1 MAKYK
6 VNKKT
11 NILKSNPNKKDMF
24 GDVGTDVVGTLQI
37 GDIIDIAKT
46 GGGGR
51 GIVMTPYLI
60 FSDDTF
66 ILGYDADKVDDSTPA
81 SKTNSNLLLKPI
93 GNINMTSED
102 RLYEKLGIK
111 FTNSGW
117 GLKSRPMGRLLVLGV
132 LIASYFAYKKFN
144 K

>member
-6 VNKKT
+6 VIKRT
-11 NILKSNPNKKDMF
+11 NILKVNPNKKDMF
-24 GDVGTDVVGTLQI
+24 GDAGTDVVGTLEI

-60 FSDDTF
+60 FSDDTY
-66 ILGYDADKVDDSTPA
+66 ILGYDAVKVEDSIPVNPKSNSSSNSNTEFAPQTFLEKN
-81 SKTNSNLLLKPI
+81 KTNLLI
-93 GNINMTSED
+93 
-102 RLYEKLGIK
+102 LG
-111 FTNSGW
+111 
-117 GLKSRPMGRLLVLGV
+117 GLV
-132 LIASYFAYKKFN
+132 IAYFAYKKFN